1 MYVGVLLA
9 FRNCSGHSRGGSIRT
24 VALVGKKG
32 FNTFMIGRGEI
43 AIVTRYENQ
52 YDTGRRRYI
61 FNESVE

>member
-1 MYVGVLLA
+1 MLGFCWLFAIAVD
-9 FRNCSGHSRGGSIRT
+9 T
-24 VALVGKKG
+24 VVVEVFKQLPWWEKKG

-52 YDTGRRRYI
+52 YDTGRRRYV